1 MNNHAI
7 VKEAIPE
14 FYGTDEGFLVNSMK
28 LDLGVRQNGKR
39 VNVIKSFNSVF
50 KLFDRMSN
58 FQNGPRILEIT

>member
-14 FYGTDEGFLVNSMK
+14 FYGNDEGFLVNSMK

-39 VNVIKSFNSVF
+39 VNVQALI
-50 KLFDRMSN
+50 
-58 FQNGPRILEIT
+58 